1 VQEFFYILFALIM
14 MKNEL
19 SNLFVVLNY
28 VVFRKY
34 CGRLELDEIMEGG
47 LIFKYRKTTGDGI

>member
-1 VQEFFYILFALIM
+1 M
-14 MKNEL
+14 TKNEL

-34 CGRLELDEIMEGG
+34 CERLELDEIVEGG